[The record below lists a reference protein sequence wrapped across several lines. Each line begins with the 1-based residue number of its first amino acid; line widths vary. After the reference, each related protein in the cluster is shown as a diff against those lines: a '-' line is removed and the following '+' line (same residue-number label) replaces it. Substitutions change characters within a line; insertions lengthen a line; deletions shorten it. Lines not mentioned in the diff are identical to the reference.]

1 MVKGLLIA
9 FMMVFAAV
17 MLIAGAFLMHYVY
30 HHYKAAGASDI
41 KILVIGLPVSLLH
54 TAVMA
59 AVILLV
65 KWKIDAM
72 NETEL

>member
-9 FMMVFAAV
+9 FMMVFAAA
-17 MLIAGAFLMHYVY
+17 MLIAGAFFMHYVY

-41 KILVIGLPVSLLH
+41 KILAIGLPVSLLH

-59 AVILLV
+59 AVILFV

-72 NETEL
+72 DETDL